1 MENKV
6 LENRVDVN
14 YKVKVGE
21 HFVRTF
27 KLAGSELDKLHDYNL
42 GEERYANFIGSLD
55 NAKTLAKLLNGSIIE
70 VTTTR
75 LVIRNEKE
83 VKIND

>member
-6 LENRVDVN
+6 LENRVDVT

-21 HFVRTF
+21 HFVRSF
-27 KLAGSELDKLHDYNL
+27 KLAGAELDKLHDYNL
-42 GEERYANFIGSLD
+42 GEERFASFIGNLN

-70 VTTTR
+70 VTTTKIT
-75 LVIRNEKE
+75 LRNEKE